1 MTIYSRKIELEE
13 YLEGL
18 KLLIYSK
25 KEQLV
30 NYTMTIGGGWVTFF
44 SRAHRKPS
52 KAQACASVS

>member
-30 NYTMTIGGGWVTFF
+30 NYTMTIRGGSHF
-44 SRAHRKPS
+44 SQGRTGNPVKRRRVL
-52 KAQACASVS
+52 Q